1 MATAP
6 TTAKKPAAKKPAAK
20 AVVAKKPVAAKPAPA
35 KKPAAPKPAA
45 KPVAAK
51 KPVASV
57 KVPVKVAEPVK
68 VPAAKKQSVAK
79 AAVTKALTVFQ
90 KLLVATREMG
100 PKRTASVT
108 SYVTPIVRD
117 KLKSLAAAEKTTLDI
132 YVATVLTRHSA
143 DA

>member
-6 TTAKKPAAKKPAAK
+6 TTAKKPAAKKPVAK

-35 KKPAAPKPAA
+35 KKPAA

-57 KVPVKVAEPVK
+57 KVPVKAAEPVK
-68 VPAAKKQSVAK
+68 APAAKKSSVAK

-90 KLLVATREMG
+90 KLLAATREMG